1 MVEQGMAWTM
11 SIPYSMGHQIPHRA
25 LPSSQ
30 VISPISAHAFVRAE
44 QVTASHHSLWQHRLG
59 PVPTRIGHLGKPK
72 DDGTLLPAP
81 DWRRPSTT
89 PPSPHP
95 DPIHC
100 STEGGTWLLPSNKS
114 TSPTALS
121 PVSLLHEDTQL
132 CPMPTRTQTSAGGTG
147 HLTGDSS
154 TVTSCCHQSQAADS
168 IPCSGT
174 GQAP

>member
-1 MVEQGMAWTM
+1 MHPVGMVEQGMAWTM

-30 VISPISAHAFVRAE
+30 VTSPISAHAFVRAE

-72 DDGTLLPAP
+72 DDGTLLP
-81 DWRRPSTT
+81 
-89 PPSPHP
+89 
-95 DPIHC
+95 
-100 STEGGTWLLPSNKS
+100 SNKS

-147 HLTGDSS
+147 HLKGDSS